1 MKKVALMLLVSVICT
16 AGFAQKK
23 KKALVD
29 EVAGQGYGMA
39 GCGLGSIVFGD
50 KPGMVQ
56 IFAATSNGI
65 YGNQTFAITSG
76 TSNCGES
83 GRTAQVEQFINVNK
97 VALEK
102 EVVRGQGESLSSLSH
117 LMGCQNLDFTTQ
129 MSKNYS
135 RGFPN
140 GKTSSSDLN
149 KVALASCEL

>member
-1 MKKVALMLLVSVICT
+1 MKKVALMLLMSAICT
-16 AGFAQKK
+16 VGYAQKK
-23 KKALVD
+23 KAMVD
-29 EVAGQGYGMA
+29 QVSGQGYGMA

-56 IFAATSNGI
+56 IIAATTNGI

-83 GRTAQVEQFINVNK
+83 GRTAQVEQFIDVNK

-102 EVVRGQGESLSSLSH
+102 EVVRGQGETLSSLSN
-117 LMGCQNLDFTTQ
+117 LMGCQNSDFTTQ

-140 GKTSSSDLN
+140 GQTSSSDLN

>member
-23 KKALVD
+23 KKGLVD
-29 EVAGQGYGMA
+29 EVSGQGYGMA

-50 KPGMVQ
+50 RPGMVQ

-65 YGNQTFAITSG
+65 YGNQTFAISSG

-83 GRTAQVEQFINVNK
+83 GRMAQVEQFIDVNK

-102 EVVRGQGESLSSLSH
+102 EVVRGQGEALSSLSN
-117 LMGCQNLDFTTQ
+117 LMGCQNSDFTTQ
-129 MSKNYS
+129 MAKNYS

-140 GKTSSSDLN
+140 GQTSSSDLN